1 MSSNVYLNTLSG
13 DTFEVTPDKFNEVA
27 KTYFSPMF
35 EDDVHFVQ
43 CDNDNYIMVHTP
55 LETQTYIS
63 IVQDPYQRKLKQ
75 INCRVLDLKGDKIL
89 YSVYTIYQIKNN
101 DTENFKR
108 IDDPRLSDESYT
120 SFRSLLD
127 HIQEGLV
134 VRTTDRAYQYEK
146 ELLQHRLEVEWNRH
160 QVHNEL
166 NEVIS
171 HINHTHLL
179 PKTENLLKLFNVNSS
194 VSKGLNTVIEMLPV
208 YRHLGSK
215 DDVEMNDFVGK
226 ELNNFFVKFYNDRLY
241 KKDF

>member
-35 EDDVHFVQ
+35 EDDVHFIQ
-43 CDNDNYIMVHTP
+43 RDNDNYIMVHAP
-55 LETQTYIS
+55 LETQTYIN
-63 IVQDPYQRKLKQ
+63 IVQDPFQRNLKQ
-75 INCRVLDLKGDKIL
+75 INCRVLDLKGAKIL

-120 SFRSLLD
+120 FRSLLD
-127 HIQEGLV
+127 HIQEGLA
-134 VRTTDRAYQYEK
+134 VRTTNRAYQYEK

-160 QVHNEL
+160 HVHNEL

-171 HINHTHLL
+171 RI
-179 PKTENLLKLFNVNSS
+179 
-194 VSKGLNTVIEMLPV
+194 KGLNSVIEKISDEMLPV
-208 YRHLGSK
+208 YRYLGT
-215 DDVEMNDFVGK
+215 EMNETFGK
-226 ELNNFFVKFYNDRLY
+226 ELNKFSMQS
-241 KKDF
+241 KECVIS